1 MKLSDFSCP
10 SCGAAYE
17 VAESISAKGKPGRA
31 ECSVCGGLL
40 DSWQAPKMIAYRL
53 VSPAEHKYSRVPVP
67 PSPMVSASG

>member
-1 MKLSDFSCP
+1 MKLSDFTCP

-31 ECSVCGGLL
+31 ECIVCGGLL

-53 VSPAEHKYSRVPVP
+53 ASPAEHKYSRVPVP
-67 PSPMVSASG
+67 PPPMVSTSS